1 MDDFL
6 KVVKLELMLHIVL
19 ADEHRSIQVHYL
31 DFAEG
36 VGWLII
42 ATIIIVVLVLEG
54 TNGQHASFFH
64 PKVLVSRHL
73 VWVVYFD
80 FLELFG
86 TLLPLLLL
94 NLVDTSFL
102 LTKQSSFIAR

>member
-54 TNGQHASFFH
+54 TNG
-64 PKVLVSRHL
+64 
-73 VWVVYFD
+73 
-80 FLELFG
+80 
-86 TLLPLLLL
+86 
-94 NLVDTSFL
+94 
-102 LTKQSSFIAR
+102 